1 MGVLGAKNLGKMLC
15 RCGLVSQNGGLK
27 GSGEKGWLGFE
38 VGVFEVG
45 VFEVGVFEVGIKVS
59 YLMGV
64 KIIFNNQCLIIP
76 MAVIKTNKI

>member
-1 MGVLGAKNLGKMLC
+1 VGALGAKNLGKMLC
-15 RCGLVSQNGGLK
+15 RCGLVSQKGGLK

-38 VGVFEVG
+38 VGE
-45 VFEVGVFEVGIKVS
+45 FEVGIKLS

-76 MAVIKTNKI
+76 MPVIKTNKI

>member
-1 MGVLGAKNLGKMLC
+1 MGAKNLGKMLC
-15 RCGLVSQNGGLK
+15 RCGLASQKGGLK
-27 GSGEKGWLGFE
+27 GAGEKGWLGFE

-45 VFEVGVFEVGIKVS
+45 VFEVGVKVS

-76 MAVIKTNKI
+76 MPVIKTNKI